1 MSTSAFDTAITQA
14 RDLLRWRSPLRTEL
28 WAARLTAKLEGSGQV
43 EEFLRRATEDGG
55 MEARLALA
63 ALAAVNRPAT
73 APGDKPA
80 TVPGEPPVPGDAYA
94 SAPGETPTPP
104 PAQTRTPSPD
114 TTTTPAP
121 GETHARGSGE
131 TLTPS
136 PGEAR
141 ASSPGETQVP
151 GSVVGDEGGGRSPAG
166 GASEDATGGPTAP
179 GATGGRTA
187 PGAAGA
193 GRDETTTGSAAG
205 RSAEVDG
212 GAGGTGAAGNV
223 YAAAG
228 DGVVNSLAG
237 WVRRMGRVRCDGGWY
252 GKADPY
258 GEQALAV
265 LSFRYENGK
274 EPHILVV
281 GIDQPSGGLAVDAL
295 VEEAKFLDEL
305 DLRPTP
311 PGGVARRVLE
321 AFELTD
327 RVMGARVAD
336 TLPEVRPFA
345 ITRARAVLAQ
355 ASHDAESQQEPSA
368 EAGLEGLDVSAPGVL
383 EAFEVLMEFV
393 GERTLWWS
401 PARVSQF
408 LTRWLP
414 REAILSEAAIEAM
427 PEVVRAWTMRQ
438 GGHPDVLRQ
447 IDRDAPR
454 LPGLMADESLASL
467 NKRLAMAAK
476 RG

>member
-28 WAARLTAKLEGSGQV
+28 WAARLTAELEGSGQV

-73 APGDKPA
+73 APGVTPA
-80 TVPGEPPVPGDAYA
+80 P
-94 SAPGETPTPP
+94 APGETPL
-104 PAQTRTPSPD
+104 
-114 TTTTPAP
+114 PAP
-121 GETHARGSGE
+121 GETPAPAAGE
-131 TLTPS
+131 TPAPA
-136 PGEAR
+136 PGEDSALAPGADS
-141 ASSPGETQVP
+141 ASGPGEHSAP
-151 GSVVGDEGGGRSPAG
+151 GSVVGDEGGAASLSG
-166 GASEDATGGPTAP
+166 GASGDSPPSEGATEGPAAP
-179 GATGGRTA
+179 GETA
-187 PGAAGA
+187 
-193 GRDETTTGSAAG
+193 E
-205 RSAEVDG
+205 
-212 GAGGTGAAGNV
+212 GTGAAGGGHDEATPGSADERPAEADGGAEGARAAGSV

-228 DGVVNSLAG
+228 DGVLDSLAG

-258 GEQALAV
+258 GEQVLAV

-311 PGGVARRVLE
+311 PESVAKRVLD

-336 TLPEVRPFA
+336 TLPGVRPFA
-345 ITRARAVLAQ
+345 ITRARTVLART
-355 ASHDAESQQEPSA
+355 SHDTGPAGSQQEPSA
-368 EAGLEGLDVSAPGVL
+368 EARLEGLDVSGPGVR
-383 EAFEVLMEFV
+383 EAFDVLMEFV

-408 LTRWLP
+408 LTQWLP

-454 LPGLMADESLASL
+454 LPGLMADDSLASL
-467 NKRLAMAAK
+467 NKRLSMAAK
-476 RG
+476 DR